1 MSVFEYSSVFIAIIV
16 GQTANELL
24 QRMAHIMKQDR
35 WIRLYKVEMFSMC
48 AYLVVATSYFFGYFA
63 VASNLNEITIF
74 SFLGPIIAFSL
85 LYFLAYFA
93 PVPHPRENISDIEVY
108 FVENLPKSQI
118 LFGIYVVVNPVIQ
131 ALTLDSN
138 LLFEPYYQ
146 AVIWP
151 GVAYTLMSFVYR
163 PAIEKFGIQRTKIG
177 GVLFVVIWL
186 TITLENPLTILTGR

>member
-1 MSVFEYSSVFIAIIV
+1 M
-16 GQTANELL
+16 T
-24 QRMAHIMKQDR
+24 
-35 WIRLYKVEMFSMC
+35 
-48 AYLVVATSYFFGYFA
+48 TSHKIESFHFT
-63 VASNLNEITIF
+63 SNLNEITIF

-108 FVENLPKSQI
+108 FVKNLPKSQI
-118 LFGIYVVVNPVIQ
+118 LFGMYVVVNPVIQ

-151 GVAYTLMSFVYR
+151 GVAYTLISFVYR
-163 PAIEKFGIQRTKIG
+163 PAIERFGIQRTKIG
-177 GVLFVVIWL
+177 AVLFVVIWL